1 MVLSAPINLYAEYSL
16 AWCNTAVILLLSLVF
31 TIQALGSTVR
41 KAAASAQLDIAT
53 MCEMVDTTATSLTN
67 APSALLYML
76 NNEAETSVLFALNS
90 TRQGLLNAID
100 GVDALLTW
108 FIDTYKS
115 TYVCLLT
122 LAVESSI
129 DVVSDVANT
138 FETAVQSILSGGIN
152 SVVNSVENT
161 VFGNDTSQNSTV
173 SWPNIT
179 SNWTYALNALDAK
192 IHNWTLDS
200 VISSVLSVP
209 LQDLKTTV
217 NQSLFN
223 AMQTY
228 NFTPSKRIQI
238 IPVIPCNATDLQQ
251 DIQDVANKLLGV
263 VGTLTYILIALMLA
277 ITLVNVGYRHVVN
290 NWRNSMARS
299 FVTTSDHLNHADAM
313 LIFRAGHKP
322 FMWYIMSLLGISP
335 LRSSRSMSLTWLIDY
350 VSEPAALFALAYG
363 LSGLIFT
370 TLAVNLINVI
380 RNEAINAFYSS
391 MINLV
396 NNSFHNLSATL
407 ITVANSTV
415 ADTNFAIDTLEYSV
429 NHDAL
434 SWINTT
440 TAVLNSTL
448 NQVSSDITGVV
459 TDIFGGTVLENAA
472 QGLVNCLILNKI
484 QSIETGFTWLNN
496 VSHIQLP
503 RVSETV
509 VTNAGLVPNMT
520 ITALLTPVIG
530 NGMDHNTTLDRML
543 DQCISSLQEKLPFY
557 WVLVSMWLFILFI
570 GCCVCLCQNC
580 IRTKQQAPSATRPSM
595 WLYRRKGKSTTH
607 ASKPSPAKPLRILT
621 KAMIRKSYHAKPY
634 SRFSSSQSDD
644 NHILMHE
651 L

>member
-1 MVLSAPINLYAEYSL
+1 MVLSAPINLHAEYSL

-31 TIQALGSTVR
+31 TIQVFGSTVR
-41 KAAASAQLDIAT
+41 NAAVTAQSDIAT
-53 MCEMVDTTATSLTN
+53 MCEIVDTTATSLTN

-76 NNEAETSVLFALNS
+76 NKEAETSVLFALNS

-122 LAVESSI
+122 LAVEGSI
-129 DVVSDVANT
+129 DVVANVANT
-138 FETAVQSILSGGIN
+138 FEATVQSILSGGTAGVN
-152 SVVNSVENT
+152 NVVNSVENT
-161 VFGNDTSQNSTV
+161 VFGNDTSQNSLV

-179 SNWTYALNALDAK
+179 SNWTTALNALDAK
-192 IHNWTLDS
+192 IHNWTLDG
-200 VISSVLSVP
+200 VVSSVLSVP

-217 NQSLFN
+217 NHSLFN

-228 NFTPSKRIQI
+228 NFTPSKSVQI
-238 IPVIPCNATDLQQ
+238 TPIIPCNATVLQQ

-263 VGTLTYILIALMLA
+263 SGTLTYILVALMLA
-277 ITLVNVGYRHVVN
+277 ITLVNLGYRYVVN
-290 NWRNSMARS
+290 NWRNSMAQS

-322 FMWYIMSLLGISP
+322 FMWYIMSLFGISP
-335 LRSSRSMSLTWLIDY
+335 LRSRRSLSLTWLIDY

-370 TLAVNLINVI
+370 TLAINLINVI
-380 RNEAINAFYSS
+380 RNEAIHAFYTS

-396 NNSFHNLSATL
+396 NNSFHNLSASL

-415 ADTNFAIDTLEYSV
+415 ADTNLAIDTLEYSV
-429 NHDAL
+429 NHDAVG
-434 SWINTT
+434 WINTT

-472 QGLVNCLILNKI
+472 QGLVNCLILNRI
-484 QSIETGFTWLNN
+484 QSIENGFIW
-496 VSHIQLP
+496 
-503 RVSETV
+503 
-509 VTNAGLVPNMT
+509 
-520 ITALLTPVIG
+520 
-530 NGMDHNTTLDRML
+530 
-543 DQCISSLQEKLPFY
+543 
-557 WVLVSMWLFILFI
+557 LVSAL
-570 GCCVCLCQNC
+570 QK
-580 IRTKQQAPSATRPSM
+580 T
-595 WLYRRKGKSTTH
+595 
-607 ASKPSPAKPLRILT
+607 
-621 KAMIRKSYHAKPY
+621 
-634 SRFSSSQSDD
+634 
-644 NHILMHE
+644 
-651 L
+651 

>member
-1 MVLSAPINLYAEYSL
+1 MVLSAPINLHAEYSL

-31 TIQALGSTVR
+31 TMLVFGSTVR
-41 KAAASAQLDIAT
+41 KAAASAQSDIAT
-53 MCEMVDTTATSLTN
+53 MCEIVDATATSLTN

-90 TRQGLLNAID
+90 TRQGLLNAMD

-122 LAVESSI
+122 LAVDGSM

-138 FETAVQSILSGGIN
+138 FETAVQSILSGGTAGANGI
-152 SVVNSVENT
+152 VNSVDST
-161 VFGNDTSQNSTV
+161 VFGNDTSQNSIV

-179 SNWTYALNALDAK
+179 SNWTTALNALDTK
-192 IHNWTLDS
+192 IHNWTLDD
-200 VISSVLSVP
+200 VVSSVLSVP

-228 NFTPSKRIQI
+228 NFTPSKSVHT
-238 IPVIPCNATDLQQ
+238 IPIVPCNATGLQQ
-251 DIQDVANKLLGV
+251 DIQDVADKLLGV
-263 VGTLTYILIALMLA
+263 SGTLTYILIAFMLA
-277 ITLVNVGYRHVVN
+277 ITLANLGYRYVVN
-290 NWRNSMARS
+290 NWRNSMAQS

-322 FMWYIMSLLGISP
+322 FMWSILSRLGIHP
-335 LRSSRSMSLTWLIDY
+335 LRSRRSMSLTWLIDY
-350 VSEPAALFALAYG
+350 VSEPAALLALAYG

-370 TLAVNLINVI
+370 TLTINLINVI
-380 RNEAINAFYSS
+380 RNEAINAFYTS
-391 MINLV
+391 MMNLV

-440 TAVLNSTL
+440 TVVLNATL
-448 NQVSSDITGVV
+448 NQVSSTITGVV

-472 QGLVNCLILNKI
+472 QGLVNCLILDKI
-484 QSIETGFTWLNN
+484 QSIENGFMW
-496 VSHIQLP
+496 
-503 RVSETV
+503 
-509 VTNAGLVPNMT
+509 
-520 ITALLTPVIG
+520 
-530 NGMDHNTTLDRML
+530 
-543 DQCISSLQEKLPFY
+543 
-557 WVLVSMWLFILFI
+557 LVSAL
-570 GCCVCLCQNC
+570 QN
-580 IRTKQQAPSATRPSM
+580 T
-595 WLYRRKGKSTTH
+595 
-607 ASKPSPAKPLRILT
+607 
-621 KAMIRKSYHAKPY
+621 
-634 SRFSSSQSDD
+634 
-644 NHILMHE
+644 
-651 L
+651 